1 LGGLFVVGV
10 SDGGSEDGVRVVEK
24 WGEVMGEG
32 LWVWREFLDVYS
44 RIQTY
49 IKVKEALQKM
59 GRNKAMGPDEIPIE
73 AWSFENAR
81 GAEWKIGAV
90 DEALKENV
98 LRVSREKTEYLQCN
112 FNRNE
117 NKQNEEEEIH
127 IGKHILEPKD
137 SFRYLGSMIHK
148 SRRIEDDSAPIRR
161 VESLTVDGARRSGRP
176 KLRRE
181 DRLKTDMKGLLLS
194 EDMTS
199 NRNTWKTSIS
209 LDEGFLVFPALRP
222 FVPFLRF
229 FPLSVSFF
237 PLVVPLPSGSGVI
250 VYILPPPYLVFARL
264 GNVVV
269 VVELWLRITGL
280 NVPRSLP
287 WWESLGRE
295 NVGFD
300 LTKSNMCLS
309 FVEDLTAKGLVLR
322 VVDSHTGNHCE
333 DDFTPLETIRRFL
346 SIIGSRS
353 ILSSKGRP
361 SSWRGGVPNRCSS
374 SIGKT
379 RGLLSFS
386 KGIDDSRSSMSHLH
400 PDTITKSLTSSL
412 D

>member
-1 LGGLFVVGV
+1 
-10 SDGGSEDGVRVVEK
+10 
-24 WGEVMGEG
+24 
-32 LWVWREFLDVYS
+32 
-44 RIQTY
+44 Y

-386 KGIDDSRSSMSHLH
+386 KGIG
-400 PDTITKSLTSSL
+400 
-412 D
+412 